1 MFALFLNTII
11 MPNTSGEFLKES
23 ISELK
28 KYKGLADKAIAQLH
42 SDEEMHWQPGE
53 ESNSVAVII
62 KHLHGN
68 MLSRWTDFLT
78 TDGEKPTRT
87 RDEEFIGRRETKEE
101 LLKLWEEGWQR
112 MFTTL
117 ESLTENDFDKT
128 VKIRNEPHTIIQAI
142 LRQLS
147 HYCSHIGQI
156 IYLAKMIRNED
167 WKTLSVPRKKA

>member
-1 MFALFLNTII
+1 MSAN
-11 MPNTSGEFLKES
+11 SEFLKES

-28 KYKGLADKAIAQLH
+28 KYKGFADKAIAQLH
-42 SDEEMHWQPGE
+42 SEEEMHWAPNE
-53 ESNSVAVII
+53 ESNSVAVIM

-87 RDEEFIGRRETKEE
+87 RDYEFIGHRETKEE
-101 LLKLWEEGWQR
+101 LLKLWEQGWQC
-112 MFTTL
+112 MFDTL
-117 ESLTENDFDKT
+117 ESLNENDFAKT
-128 VKIRNEPHTIIQAI
+128 VTIRNEPHTIIQAI

-147 HYCSHIGQI
+147 HYCGHIGQI

-167 WKTLSVPRKKA
+167 WKTLTIP